1 MIIKE
6 DKIRTHIRKKLLE
19 FKLGAL
25 SFNLNRSGGG
35 SSSSSSSSSG
45 VVSGEIRGSY
55 PDANVK
61 AVIKTLK
68 DEGFT
73 NKFFIIGVLCV
84 VAKESNFVPQEERMY
99 RKKSRV
105 REVFINNKIVCGPHA
120 GRMVVDLSDEELDEI
135 MSSKELFF
143 NTLYGGRRS
152 LGNNCEGD
160 GFKYI
165 GRGFNQLTGRHNYRK
180 YGYENNPEAL
190 NNAEDA
196 AIVVARFMKNNRL
209 YSFDEMNSADTQREG
224 VIMAADINSGS
235 KNKLGGRARNNAM
248 ARLPDFELLDFDSE

>member
-1 MIIKE
+1 MISSNNDIFFMTEAMNMAKE
-6 DKIRTHIRKKLLE
+6 GLL
-19 FKLGAL
+19 
-25 SFNLNRSGGG
+25 
-35 SSSSSSSSSG
+35 
-45 VVSGEIRGSY
+45 SGEVPIG
-55 PDANVK
+55 
-61 AVIKTLK
+61 AVVTY
-68 DEGFT
+68 E
-73 NKFFIIGVLCV
+73 
-84 VAKESNFVPQEERMY
+84 
-99 RKKSRV
+99 
-105 REVFINNKIVCGPHA
+105 NKI
-120 GRMVVDLSDEELDEI
+120 
-135 MSSKELFF
+135 
-143 NTLYGGRRS
+143 
-152 LGNNCEGD
+152 
-160 GFKYI
+160 I